1 MTSNTG
7 YIFAS
12 LTSDTHSLAL
22 VAELKHVYREIPEME
37 TGLAAQHVVAEA
49 IDKEPSRFCS
59 LNELDYHRLEIV
71 TGPSIPAS
79 VQSTPYRCNIY
90 MWLWSIGF
98 HRMIVTLCRTCSTSP
113 NTLEILTDFIYYA
126 YIFCTELLEE
136 RNP

>member
-1 MTSNTG
+1 M
-7 YIFAS
+7 
-12 LTSDTHSLAL
+12 
-22 VAELKHVYREIPEME
+22 EM
-37 TGLAAQHVVAEA
+37 GLAAQHVVAEA
-49 IDKEPSRFCS
+49 INEEPSHFCS
-59 LNELDYHRLEIV
+59 LVKLDYRWLEIV

-98 HRMIVTLCRTCSTSP
+98 HRMIVTLRRACSTSP